1 MRNVVVVDASIAIK
15 WIFEEPD
22 TDTAEMLLDEWSS
35 EGKVMLAPAL
45 LVYEITNALYRKIR
59 KGEVTLES
67 AKESLADLFLLG
79 FEFTYPQQPDLSLQ
93 AMDLAYRFNLSA
105 TYDSHYLALAELEG
119 CELWTADIR
128 LWNSSKGKLNW
139 VRWMGNYSAPSD
151 KQLGKEM
158 L

>member
-22 TDTAEMLLDEWSS
+22 TNTAEMLLNEWSS

-59 KGEVTLES
+59 KGEITLES
-67 AKESLADLFLLG
+67 AKESLEDLFLLG
-79 FEFTYPQQPDLSLQ
+79 FEFTFPQKPDLSLQ
-93 AMDLAYRFNLSA
+93 AMEAAHRFNLPA

-128 LWNSSKGKLNW
+128 LWNSTKGKLNW
-139 VRWMGNYSAPSD
+139 IRWMGNYSAPD
-151 KQLGKEM
+151 NKQ
-158 L
+158 